1 MLLLGPRVERLRE
14 GSMSLPQHNW
24 AFEIWGKDGLSLP
37 FLEGAQMVPGSL
49 PYP

>member
-14 GSMSLPQHNW
+14 GSMSLPNTTGPLK
-24 AFEIWGKDGLSLP
+24 FGERCLSLP